1 MSQNNSNKMER
12 MSNEYLEIVADCLKL
27 MAHPVRLRIVEILSQ
42 GRFAVHEIA
51 EQCNVAPNQ
60 TCEHLRLMKNHGLL
74 GSKRDG
80 RTVYYNIISQ
90 QLVGLLSCIKKSCPC
105 AHLKAKDI

>member
-1 MSQNNSNKMER
+1 MENSKIER
-12 MSNEYLEIVADCLKL
+12 MSDEYLEVAADCLKL

-42 GRFAVHEIA
+42 GKFAVHEIA

-74 GSKRDG
+74 VSKRDG
-80 RTVYYNIISQ
+80 RTVYYSIASQ
-90 QLVGLLSCIKKSCPC
+90 QLISLLICIKSNCPC
-105 AHLKAKDI
+105 TDL